1 MNNMFPEFRKSIENL
16 IEDEEGNIPGK
27 KLLMLGTMMIV
38 LGNLLSIDAFAAHR
52 SHSSHTS
59 HSSHSSGSHGS
70 SSHGSHESHVSH
82 QSHTSGTSHSSHGS
96 GSTHGSHASGTS
108 AAQIPTVKAPVT
120 SSEGTFKLPNINE
133 QIQIPKGTP
142 TTQLVPTLAVPASSV
157 GTQMELGEIHKP
169 VATEEID

>member
-1 MNNMFPEFRKSIENL
+1 M
-16 IEDEEGNIPGK
+16 
-27 KLLMLGTMMIV
+27 
-38 LGNLLSIDAFAAHR
+38 LSIDAFAAHR

-96 GSTHGSHASGTS
+96 GSTHGSHASGPN